1 MEYTTLP
8 EVIKKLEKRFVE
20 AKWIFF

>member
-20 AKWIFF
+20 VKWIFF